1 MKLSSSVLNASVAAI
16 LIVCAALAAHAMTP
30 RQYLSNQRAALN
42 LDRVL
47 PTEFG
52 TWRLDQQAPG
62 LVNPELNEALS
73 RIYTQMVSRTYVND
87 KGERVMLAVTY
98 GPDQRADRAV
108 HYPEICYPAQGFRI
122 ASNHAGSI
130 DIGENRVSVRRL
142 ETNYNNTRMEPVT
155 YWTTIGDYTSVG
167 GFRKRL
173 LELRYGL
180 SGIVPDGILFRVSSI
195 GADSSKEFDRQNRFT
210 KELLL
215 TVRSED
221 RTLLTGKPA
230 P

>member
-1 MKLSSSVLNASVAAI
+1 MKLSTSVLNASVAAI
-16 LIVCAALAAHAMTP
+16 LIVCSVLAAQAMTP
-30 RQYLSNQRAALN
+30 RHFLSNQRQALN
-42 LDRVL
+42 LEKML

-52 TWRLDQQAPG
+52 AWRLDQQAPG

-108 HYPEICYPAQGFRI
+108 HYPEVCYPAQGFRI
-122 ASNHAGSI
+122 TSNQVGAI
-130 DIGENRVSVRRL
+130 DIGNHTLGVRRL
-142 ETNYNNTRMEPVT
+142 ETNYNNSRREPVT
-155 YWTTIGDYTSVG
+155 YWTTIGDHTSIG
-167 GFRKRL
+167 GFSKRL

-195 GADSSKEFDRQNRFT
+195 GKESSEEFELQTRFT
-210 KELLL
+210 KELLVA
-215 TVRSED
+215 VRPDD
-221 RTLLTGKPA
+221 RGFLTGQTGR
-230 P
+230 